1 MFYQSNRKV
10 TRTESELRGEK
21 FKYSKSFQAQA
32 LANWRKELAR
42 NLWSPLA
49 SVCGN
54 LHTAVG
60 KIQPSVRGPALK
72 EKEHTEGPWQPVDQ
86 LPLVRKEERREASA
100 FALSLP
106 STMVR
111 SALQFRRMQMRWN
124 GSLRRDGQL
133 QVETVLRKGLL
144 LFMSAS
150 NKFSSVLTESC

>member
-1 MFYQSNRKV
+1 M
-10 TRTESELRGEK
+10 
-21 FKYSKSFQAQA
+21 
-32 LANWRKELAR
+32 
-42 NLWSPLA
+42 
-49 SVCGN
+49 
-54 LHTAVG
+54 
-60 KIQPSVRGPALK
+60 RGPALK
-72 EKEHTEGPWQPVDQ
+72 EKEHAEGPWQPVDQ

-111 SALQFRRMQMRWN
+111 SALQFRRMQLQWN

-144 LFMSAS
+144 LMSAS